1 MSPNE
6 QPCLY
11 LLVSAPDEYQLHVLA
26 ECLLENS

>member
-11 LLVSAPDEYQLHVLA
+11 LLGRAQVECQLHIVV